1 MTKSYST
8 IIAVLAAL
16 AISGDG
22 LAQESE
28 ERGHQRSKRSA
39 EHRGP
44 GRGFRDPSMM
54 IERMADHLGLDDAQR
69 QSVANIVAASK
80 PEFEALRDAARENR
94 ESIHS
99 LDVDDP
105 DYGSALQNLSARS
118 GELAAE
124 LTLLTG
130 RVRGEIASVLTP
142 EQRQLLEDRM
152 SQRGERRGPAR
163 RDRARS

>member
-1 MTKSYST
+1 MRKSYITT
-8 IIAVLAAL
+8 IAALAAL
-16 AISGDG
+16 AVSGNAFAQDNEGDG
-22 LAQESE
+22 HE
-28 ERGHQRSKRSA
+28 RSKRSA
-39 EHRGP
+39 DHRGP
-44 GRGFRDPSMM
+44 GRGFSDPSKM

-69 QSVANIVAASK
+69 QSVANIVTASK

-94 ESIHS
+94 GAIHA

-105 DYGSALQNLSARS
+105 DYGSALQNLSVKS

-130 RVRGEIASVLTP
+130 RVRGEIADVLTS

-152 SQRGERRGPAR
+152 SRRGEGRRHSG
-163 RDRARS
+163 RDRAR